1 MEEVNF
7 VKASKYRP
15 IILKSLDKQIR
26 MPSQLAKDFDVPTCQ
41 ISNILKSLMEYELIE
56 CINPEASKGRLYR
69 LTEKGEEVV
78 KKLE

>member
-56 CINPEASKGRLYR
+56 CINSEASKGRLYR

>member
-41 ISNILKSLMEYELIE
+41 ISNILKSLRSM
-56 CINPEASKGRLYR
+56 S
-69 LTEKGEEVV
+69 
-78 KKLE
+78 